1 LEFGDVMLA
10 RRLWPVELGNYSNFS
25 YFRTNPAQV
34 AKSTLL
40 RIRKLKE
47 DI

>member
-1 LEFGDVMLA
+1 MHA
-10 RRLWPVELGNYSNFS
+10 KKLWPEVPGNFS
-25 YFRTNPAQV
+25 NISYSRTNPAQV

-47 DI
+47 DIQE